1 MSFLHFHRREGPG
14 EEEPQPHTPHP
25 SWEEALKWGITFFS
39 L

>member
-14 EEEPQPHTPHP
+14 EEEPQPVTPHP